1 MDSIAFSTNQ
11 YPKQSSD
18 FFLSFLFFSIMEK
31 LCDLVSGKSP
41 RRQHQQQRGPPTHVL
56 ATTLA
61 RAQHKVAS
69 SFFLLSSV
77 VVVVVKK
84 KTTVVA
90 IRRRRRRRIKRGF
103 DWEVNYPRG
112 GIFQFNRR
120 GRARESEE
128 NVQRGE

>member
-11 YPKQSSD
+11 YPKHSSD

-31 LCDLVSGKSP
+31 LCDLVTGKSP

-69 SFFLLSSV
+69 FFILSSV
-77 VVVVVKK
+77 VVFVKK

-90 IRRRRRRRIKRGF
+90 IRRRRRRIKRGF

>member
-31 LCDLVSGKSP
+31 LCDLVTGKSP

-69 SFFLLSSV
+69 SFFFTFERRRRRQ
-77 VVVVVKK
+77 K

-90 IRRRRRRRIKRGF
+90 IRIRIRRIKRGF

>member
-18 FFLSFLFFSIMEK
+18 FFLSFLFFSMEK
-31 LCDLVSGKSP
+31 LCDLLTGKSP
-41 RRQHQQQRGPPTHVL
+41 RRQHQQQRGPSAHVL

-61 RAQHKVAS
+61 RAQHKVVS
-69 SFFLLSSV
+69 SFFTFERRRRRQ
-77 VVVVVKK
+77 K

-90 IRRRRRRRIKRGF
+90 IRIRIRRIQRGF

>member
-18 FFLSFLFFSIMEK
+18 FFLSFLFFSMEK
-31 LCDLVSGKSP
+31 LCDLLTGKSP

-69 SFFLLSSV
+69 SFFFTFERRRRRRQ
-77 VVVVVKK
+77 K

-90 IRRRRRRRIKRGF
+90 IRIRRRRIKRGF

>member
-31 LCDLVSGKSP
+31 LCDLVTGKSP

-61 RAQHKVAS
+61 RAQYKVAS
-69 SFFLLSSV
+69 SFFFTFERRRRRQ
-77 VVVVVKK
+77 K

-90 IRRRRRRRIKRGF
+90 IRRRRRRIKRGF

>member
-31 LCDLVSGKSP
+31 LCDLVTGKSP

-61 RAQHKVAS
+61 RAQHKVVS
-69 SFFLLSSV
+69 SFFTFERRRRRQ
-77 VVVVVKK
+77 K

-90 IRRRRRRRIKRGF
+90 IRIRIRRIQRGF
-103 DWEVNYPRG
+103 DCEVNYPRG

>member
-1 MDSIAFSTNQ
+1 MRFIN
-11 YPKQSSD
+11 K
-18 FFLSFLFFSIMEK
+18 
-31 LCDLVSGKSP
+31 GKSP
-41 RRQHQQQRGPPTHVL
+41 RRQHQQQRGPPAHVL

-61 RAQHKVAS
+61 RAQHKVVS
-69 SFFLLSSV
+69 SFFTFERRRRRQ
-77 VVVVVKK
+77 K

-90 IRRRRRRRIKRGF
+90 IRIRIRRIQRGF
-103 DWEVNYPRG
+103 DCEVNYPRG

>member
-31 LCDLVSGKSP
+31 LCDLVTGKSP

-61 RAQHKVAS
+61 RAQHKVVS

-77 VVVVVKK
+77 VVVVKK
-84 KTTVVA
+84 K
-90 IRRRRRRRIKRGF
+90 K
-103 DWEVNYPRG
+103 P
-112 GIFQFNRR
+112 Q
-120 GRARESEE
+120 SLL
-128 NVQRGE
+128 

>member
-18 FFLSFLFFSIMEK
+18 FFLSFLFFSMEK
-31 LCDLVSGKSP
+31 LCDLLTGKSP

-61 RAQHKVAS
+61 RAQHKLVS
-69 SFFLLSSV
+69 SFFTFERRRRRQ
-77 VVVVVKK
+77 K

-90 IRRRRRRRIKRGF
+90 IRIRIRRIKRGF